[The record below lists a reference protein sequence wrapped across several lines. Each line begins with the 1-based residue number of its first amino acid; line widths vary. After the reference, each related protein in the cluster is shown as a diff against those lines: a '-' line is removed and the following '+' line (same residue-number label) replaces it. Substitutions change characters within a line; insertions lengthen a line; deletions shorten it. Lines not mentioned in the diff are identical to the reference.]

1 MRRLAAV
8 IVLALAMIA
17 VPASAGAEVDF
28 VRLREKASR
37 FAERTYI
44 NAPTYGSHR
53 RTHKRRFHL
62 FEQLSYKVKATDGS
76 LLSGFQAT
84 LASADGTGDIVLL
97 FDEERF
103 VGWAS
108 NRLAANLTLA
118 RRGNAILVRYAVYR
132 HRDAICCPSG
142 FKAITYKWNGSKI
155 VRGGMPPPA
164 YGEFGP
170 RLHLGG

>member
-1 MRRLAAV
+1 MAAV
-8 IVLALAMIA
+8 IILTLATTAA
-17 VPASAGAEVDF
+17 QASSAGAEVDF

-37 FAERTYI
+37 FAERTFI
-44 NAPTYGSHR
+44 NAPTFGGHH

-62 FEQLSYKVKATDGS
+62 FEQLSYRVKATDNS

-108 NRLAANLTLA
+108 NRMAANLTLA
-118 RRGNAILVRYAVYR
+118 RRGNAILVRYAIYR

-142 FKAITYKWNGSKI
+142 FKAITYSWNGSKI
-155 VRGGMPPPA
+155 VRGGKPPRA
-164 YGEFGP
+164 YGEFLP